1 MKEEFINE
9 AILKSTVAIFILNRL
24 DAPKIASG
32 IMNMYDYIVDEDDI
46 NLFLRDYPAKERIL
60 WSSLYKLY
68 QNKVWSIIDVDKT
81 VIDELRISGKTKVT
95 PEFRRDLRKY
105 IKQSRNSKLDIQAS
119 APEFLTSIY
128 DSVNDTY
135 YILTL
140 NRSSSY
146 VTAALQVADKKLISA
161 MFDKIS
167 GFQTESVDDIDE
179 SILKSIPVAD
189 IKHLINVCYKWVLNH
204 KDLALDVVEQIVTLC
219 LLFKDNKVSTK
230 DKLLIL
236 AALIYLISPA
246 DLIPDVTI
254 SGLADDAAVVLAVI
268 ETLKIYITPELKAKA
283 KAKTEELFKKKDVQ
297 EMVSFRSHLLEAL
310 NK

>member
-179 SILKSIPVAD
+179 SILKSIPVDD

-204 KDLALDVVEQIVTLC
+204 KGLALDIVEQIVTLC

>member
-46 NLFLRDYPAKERIL
+46 NLFLRDYPTKERIL

-179 SILKSIPVAD
+179 SILKSIPMDD

-204 KDLALDVVEQIVTLC
+204 KGLALDIVEQIVTLC

>member
-24 DAPKIASG
+24 DASKIASG

-179 SILKSIPVAD
+179 SILKSIPVDD

-204 KDLALDVVEQIVTLC
+204 KGLALDVVEQIITLC

>member
-167 GFQTESVDDIDE
+167 GFQTESIDDIDE
-179 SILKSIPVAD
+179 SILKSIPAAD

-204 KDLALDVVEQIVTLC
+204 KDLALDIVEQIVTLC

>member
-24 DAPKIASG
+24 DASKIASG

-105 IKQSRNSKLDIQAS
+105 IKQSRNNKLDIQAS

-204 KDLALDVVEQIVTLC
+204 KDLALDIVEQIITLC

>member
-24 DAPKIASG
+24 DASKIASG

-167 GFQTESVDDIDE
+167 GFQTESADDIDE
-179 SILKSIPVAD
+179 SILKSIPMDD

-204 KDLALDVVEQIVTLC
+204 KGLALDVVEQIITLC

-283 KAKTEELFKKKDVQ
+283 KAKMEELFKKKDVQ

>member
-24 DAPKIASG
+24 DASKIASG

>member
-24 DAPKIASG
+24 DASKIASG

-179 SILKSIPVAD
+179 SILKSIPMDD

-204 KDLALDVVEQIVTLC
+204 KGLALDVVEQIITLC

-283 KAKTEELFKKKDVQ
+283 KAKMEELFKKKDVQ

>member
-24 DAPKIASG
+24 DASKIASG

-167 GFQTESVDDIDE
+167 GFQTESADDIDE
-179 SILKSIPVAD
+179 SILKSIPVDD

-204 KDLALDVVEQIVTLC
+204 KGLALDVVEQIITLC

>member
-24 DAPKIASG
+24 DASKIASG

-179 SILKSIPVAD
+179 SILKSIPMAD

-204 KDLALDVVEQIVTLC
+204 KDLALDIVEQIVTLC

>member
-189 IKHLINVCYKWVLNH
+189 IKHLIDVCYKWVLNH

-283 KAKTEELFKKKDVQ
+283 KAKTDELFKKKDVQ

>member
-179 SILKSIPVAD
+179 SILKSIPVDD

-204 KDLALDVVEQIVTLC
+204 KGLALDVVEQIITLC

-283 KAKTEELFKKKDVQ
+283 KAKMEELFKKKDVQ

>member
-24 DAPKIASG
+24 DASKIASG

-204 KDLALDVVEQIVTLC
+204 KGLALDVVEQIITLC

>member
-189 IKHLINVCYKWVLNH
+189 IKHLINVCYKLVLNH

>member
-204 KDLALDVVEQIVTLC
+204 KDLALDIVEQIVTLC

-283 KAKTEELFKKKDVQ
+283 KAKTEELFKKNDVQ

>member
-204 KDLALDVVEQIVTLC
+204 KDLALDVVEQIITLC

>member
-204 KDLALDVVEQIVTLC
+204 KDLALDIVEQIVTLC

-283 KAKTEELFKKKDVQ
+283 KAKTDELFKKKDVQ

>member
-24 DAPKIASG
+24 DASKIASG

-68 QNKVWSIIDVDKT
+68 QNKVWSTIDVDKT

-167 GFQTESVDDIDE
+167 GFQTESADDIDE
-179 SILKSIPVAD
+179 SILKSIPVDD

-204 KDLALDVVEQIVTLC
+204 KGLALDVVEQIITLC

-283 KAKTEELFKKKDVQ
+283 KAKMEELFKKKDVQ

>member
-179 SILKSIPVAD
+179 SILKSIPVD
-189 IKHLINVCYKWVLNH
+189 DVKHLINVCYKWVLNH
-204 KDLALDVVEQIVTLC
+204 KDLALDIVEQIVTLC

>member
-46 NLFLRDYPAKERIL
+46 NLFLRDYPTKERIL

-179 SILKSIPVAD
+179 SILKSIPAAD

-204 KDLALDVVEQIVTLC
+204 KDLALDIVEQIVTLC

>member
-204 KDLALDVVEQIVTLC
+204 KDLALDIVEQIVTLC

>member
-24 DAPKIASG
+24 DASKIASG

-179 SILKSIPVAD
+179 SILKSIPVDD

-204 KDLALDVVEQIVTLC
+204 KGLALDVVEQIITLC

-283 KAKTEELFKKKDVQ
+283 KAKMEELFKKKDVQ

>member
-24 DAPKIASG
+24 DASKIASG

-60 WSSLYKLY
+60 WSSLYKFY

-179 SILKSIPVAD
+179 SILKSIPMAD

-204 KDLALDVVEQIVTLC
+204 KDLALDIVEQIVTLC

>member
-179 SILKSIPVAD
+179 SILKSIPMAD

-204 KDLALDVVEQIVTLC
+204 KDLALDIVEQIVTLC

>member
-189 IKHLINVCYKWVLNH
+189 IKHLIDVCYKWVLNH
-204 KDLALDVVEQIVTLC
+204 KGLALDVVEQIITLC

>member
-24 DAPKIASG
+24 DASKIASG

-179 SILKSIPVAD
+179 SINIIYSMRI
-189 IKHLINVCYKWVLNH
+189 IMI
-204 KDLALDVVEQIVTLC
+204 E
-219 LLFKDNKVSTK
+219 
-230 DKLLIL
+230 LLIL
-236 AALIYLISPA
+236 
-246 DLIPDVTI
+246 
-254 SGLADDAAVVLAVI
+254 
-268 ETLKIYITPELKAKA
+268 E
-283 KAKTEELFKKKDVQ
+283 
-297 EMVSFRSHLLEAL
+297 
-310 NK
+310 

>member
-189 IKHLINVCYKWVLNH
+189 IKHLIDVCYKWVLNH

>member
-24 DAPKIASG
+24 DASKIASG

-179 SILKSIPVAD
+179 SILKSIPMAD

-204 KDLALDVVEQIVTLC
+204 KDLALDIVEQIVTLC

-254 SGLADDAAVVLAVI
+254 SGLADDAAVVLAMI

>member
-204 KDLALDVVEQIVTLC
+204 KDLALDIVEQIVTLC

-283 KAKTEELFKKKDVQ
+283 KAKTEELFKNKDVQ

>member
-179 SILKSIPVAD
+179 SILKSIPVDD

-204 KDLALDVVEQIVTLC
+204 KDLALDVVEQIITLC

>member
-179 SILKSIPVAD
+179 SILKSIPVDD

-204 KDLALDVVEQIVTLC
+204 KGLALDVVEQIITLC

>member
-24 DAPKIASG
+24 DASKIASG

-46 NLFLRDYPAKERIL
+46 NLFLRDYPVKERIL

-179 SILKSIPVAD
+179 SILKSIPVDD

-204 KDLALDVVEQIVTLC
+204 KGLALDIVEQIVTLC

>member
-24 DAPKIASG
+24 DASKIASG

-179 SILKSIPVAD
+179 SILKSIPMAD

>member
-167 GFQTESVDDIDE
+167 GFQTESIDDIDE

-204 KDLALDVVEQIVTLC
+204 KDLALDVVEQIITLC

>member
-105 IKQSRNSKLDIQAS
+105 IKQSRNNKLDIQAS

-204 KDLALDVVEQIVTLC
+204 KDLALDIVEQIVTLC

>member
-24 DAPKIASG
+24 DASKIASG

-204 KDLALDVVEQIVTLC
+204 KDLALDIVEQIVTLC

>member
-24 DAPKIASG
+24 DASKIASG

-179 SILKSIPVAD
+179 SILKSIPMAD
-189 IKHLINVCYKWVLNH
+189 IKHLINVCYKWILNH
-204 KDLALDVVEQIVTLC
+204 KDLALDIVEQIVTLC

>member
-189 IKHLINVCYKWVLNH
+189 IKHLIDVCYKWVLNH
-204 KDLALDVVEQIVTLC
+204 KDLALDIVEQIITLC

>member
-189 IKHLINVCYKWVLNH
+189 VKHLINVCYKWVLNH
-204 KDLALDVVEQIVTLC
+204 KDLALDIVEQIVTLC